1 MKVILSVLSLT
12 AVALAQRVKIV
23 SPAINT
29 VLSPGDSFVV
39 DVDKADSLSPS
50 YDVSVAIGMESC
62 GMEPAGCA
70 PITTA
75 QILGNVLFSGD
86 FSPQLRPNG
95 SDVFQNYTVQVPPS
109 MPAGPAVLSLA
120 HFYLLGAGATPTVDM
135 TNVTLMIQ
143 NTTGEA

>member
-1 MKVILSVLSLT
+1 MKTIFAILSL
-12 AVALAQRVKIV
+12 AGVALAQRVKIV
-23 SPAINT
+23 SPAIGT

-39 DVDKADSLSPS
+39 DVDKADTLSPS

-62 GMEPAGCA
+62 GTEPAGCA

-86 FSPQLRPNG
+86 FSPQLRPNS
-95 SDVFQNYTVQVPPS
+95 SDVFQNYTVQVPASIPS
-109 MPAGPAVLSLA
+109 GPAVLTLA

-135 TNVTLMIQ
+135 TNVTLLIQ
-143 NTTGEA
+143 NKTA